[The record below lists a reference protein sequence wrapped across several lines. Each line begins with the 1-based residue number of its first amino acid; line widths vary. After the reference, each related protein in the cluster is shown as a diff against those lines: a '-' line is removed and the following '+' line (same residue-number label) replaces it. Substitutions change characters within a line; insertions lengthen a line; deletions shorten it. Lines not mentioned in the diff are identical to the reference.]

1 MSVVDRAR
9 RFFIRMVV
17 TPLLFLTAIV
27 PAMGFSQISGVVP
40 IVDPLTEEAAPPV
53 NQSKASGNLFDL
65 DIENLA
71 QVDVVKSFDVP
82 VTSVSKQESTVGRSP
97 AAVFV
102 ISSEM
107 IHRSGATTIP
117 DVLRLAPGVEV
128 AQINTW
134 SWAITIRGFNDRFTN
149 KLLVM
154 IDGRSVYNPVF
165 GGVSWNMPDLILDDI
180 DRIEVIR
187 GPGGTLW
194 GANAVNGVINI
205 ITKSA
210 NDTKGTYVSSGGGS
224 HDYMINNVRHGG
236 KLGKEATYRVWGRN
250 FDRGPENSPTRYDG
264 WRIGHGGFR
273 VDWNPKS
280 CGVNDLIT
288 IEGDYLGGSEGME
301 SIVSLDQPPY
311 VRKEKLNG
319 NYSCNNILAR
329 WTREYDEQTNWSLQ
343 TYFDQ
348 SYYEDVGNKMSVD
361 TFDIDFQNQFSHGR
375 NNWIWGVEYRRY
387 QDYLPSNG
395 MGLIFNPVSRVYDTS
410 SAFVQDQIELVEDR
424 FYFTLGSK
432 FEINTFTGFEYQ
444 PSVRAIWMID
454 NKNALWGAVS
464 RAVRTPSRVDENS
477 ITQRTITTSPFPIQT
492 LAYGSTNLVSED
504 MIGYEIGFRRQAT
517 DQFSWDLALF
527 YNEYRNLM
535 VHKVGTPYWDG
546 PIYMVPSEVSNSF
559 NAQTYGFEW
568 TANWD
573 VTKQWRLAGSYSF
586 LKIWDTLDRTVP
598 PFRPVLGAFTGDPT
612 NRIKLQ
618 SYWQFAE
625 NWQLDAFL
633 RYVDQSSEGL
643 IPAYWSLDLR
653 LGWRPKK
660 NLELSVVGQNLLDFS
675 HLEMSRDAQY
685 FEPIVEIE
693 RAVFA
698 KMTWTY

>member
-1 MSVVDRAR
+1 M
-9 RFFIRMVV
+9 
-17 TPLLFLTAIV
+17 
-27 PAMGFSQISGVVP
+27 PAMGFSQISGVEP
-40 IVDPLTEEAAPPV
+40 IVDPLTEEAAPLV
-53 NQSKASGNLFDL
+53 DQVSASDNLLDL

-71 QVDVVKSFDVP
+71 KVDVVKSFDIP

-154 IDGRSVYNPVF
+154 IDGRSVYNPIF
-165 GGVSWNMPDLILDDI
+165 GGVPWHVQDLILDDI

-210 NDTKGTYVSSGGGS
+210 DDTKGTYVSSGGGS
-224 HDYMINNVRHGG
+224 HDYMINDVRQGG
-236 KLGKEATYRVWGRN
+236 KLGEDATYRVWGRN
-250 FDRGPENSPTRYDG
+250 FDRGPEDSPTRYDG
-264 WRIGHGGFR
+264 WRMGHGGFR
-273 VDWNPKS
+273 IDWNPKS

-311 VRKEKLNG
+311 MRNEKLNG
-319 NYSCNNILAR
+319 NYSSNNVLAR

-348 SYYEDVGNKMSVD
+348 NYYEDVGNKMSVD
-361 TFDIDFQNQFSHGR
+361 TFDIDFQNQFSQGR
-375 NNWIWGVEYRRY
+375 NNWIWGFEYRRY
-387 QDYLPSNG
+387 QDNLLNNG

-410 SAFVQDQIELVEDR
+410 SAFVQDQIEFVEDR
-424 FYFTLGSK
+424 FYVTLGSK
-432 FEINTFTGFEYQ
+432 FENNSFTGFEYQ
-444 PSVRAIWMID
+444 PSARAIWMID
-454 NKNALWGAVS
+454 KKNAIWGAVS

-477 ITQRTITTSPFPIQT
+477 INRRTNMISPFPIQT
-492 LAYGSTNLVSED
+492 VAEGSTELVSED
-504 MIGYEIGFRRQAT
+504 MIAYDMGFRRQAT
-517 DQFSWDLALF
+517 DRFSWDLALF

-535 VHKVGTPYWDG
+535 AYKSGTPYWDG
-546 PIYMVPSEVSNSF
+546 PIYTLPTKVSNSP
-559 NAQTYGFEW
+559 
-568 TANWD
+568 
-573 VTKQWRLAGSYSF
+573 LM
-586 LKIWDTLDRTVP
+586 
-598 PFRPVLGAFTGDPT
+598 
-612 NRIKLQ
+612 
-618 SYWQFAE
+618 
-625 NWQLDAFL
+625 
-633 RYVDQSSEGL
+633 
-643 IPAYWSLDLR
+643 LR
-653 LGWRPKK
+653 LMDSNGPQT
-660 NLELSVVGQNLLDFS
+660 G
-675 HLEMSRDAQY
+675 M
-685 FEPIVEIE
+685 
-693 RAVFA
+693 
-698 KMTWTY
+698 